1 MANLEAS
8 QGQRNKPVTL
18 ADVARHAGVS
28 AMTVSR
34 VVNGEQAVKAATR
47 ERVLAAISKLKYISS
62 QAARRLVETGPIR
75 IGVLYSNPSAGYLSE
90 FLIGLINEASS
101 SSVQLAVEWV
111 DQHRGVASVDSF
123 LAGGLDAVIVA
134 PPLGDCGALV
144 DSVVER
150 GLAAMLIAPGRPYA
164 GVSSV
169 GVDHYGAAVKM
180 TQHLIALGHERIGFI
195 TGSATHSA
203 TECRL
208 KGFRSA
214 MRQARLA
221 TPEDF
226 VVPGLFTYSSGLVA
240 AETLLSRASRPTAV
254 FASNDDMAAATV
266 AVAHQLGL
274 DVPGDLTVVGCDDT
288 PIATSSRPELTTIR
302 QPIRMMAAS
311 SVSLLVRQVQ
321 ARRDGHDF
329 APEVVHMG
337 CEIVRRQSDAAP
349 RKRASVVGLPRM
361 GALSRG

>member
-1 MANLEAS
+1 MENLEAKS
-8 QGQRNKPVTL
+8 AQRNKPVTL

-34 VVNGEQAVKAATR
+34 VVNGEQAVKASTR
-47 ERVLAAISKLKYISS
+47 ERVLAAISDLKYISS
-62 QAARRLVETGPIR
+62 QAVRRIVEIEPIR

-101 SSVQLAVEWV
+101 SGVQLAVEWV

-123 LAGGLDAVIVA
+123 LASGLDAVIIA
-134 PPLGDCGALV
+134 PPLSDCGALV
-144 DSVVER
+144 DSVMER
-150 GLAAMLIAPGRPYA
+150 GLAAMTIAPGRPCA
-164 GVSSV
+164 RASSV
-169 GVDHYGAAVKM
+169 GVDHYGAAMKM

-221 TPEDF
+221 TPDDF
-226 VVPGLFTYSSGLVA
+226 IVPGLFTYNSGLAA
-240 AETLLSRASRPTAV
+240 AETLLTRASRPTAV

-266 AVAHQLGL
+266 TVAHQLGL

-311 SVSLLVRQVQ
+311 SVSLLVRQVR
-321 ARRDGHDF
+321 ARREGQVF
-329 APEVVHMG
+329 EPQVVHMD
-337 CEIVRRQSDAAP
+337 CELIRRQSDAAP
-349 RKRASVVGLPRM
+349 RKRSSAMVLPRV

>member
-1 MANLEAS
+1 MDSLERNR
-8 QGQRNKPVTL
+8 GQRNKLVTL
-18 ADVARHAGVS
+18 ADVARQAGVS

-34 VVNGEQAVKAATR
+34 VVNGEPLVKAATR
-47 ERVLAAISKLKYISS
+47 ERVMAVIADMKYTVS
-62 QAARRLVETGPIR
+62 QVVRRGAEREPIR

-90 FLIGLINEASS
+90 FLIGLINQASS
-101 SSVQLAVEWV
+101 SGVQLAVEWV

-123 LAGGLDAVIVA
+123 LAGGLDAVIIA

-150 GLAAMLIAPGRPYA
+150 GLAAMTVAPGRPGA

-169 GVDHYGAAVKM
+169 GVDHHGAAVKM

-221 TPEDF
+221 TPDDF
-226 VVPGLFTYSSGLVA
+226 VVPGLFTYNSGLVA
-240 AETLLSRASRPTAV
+240 AEALLARTPRPTAI

-266 AVAHQLGL
+266 TVAHRLGL

-311 SVSLLVRQVQ
+311 SVNLLVRQVR
-321 ARRDGHDF
+321 ARREGEAF
-329 APEVVHMG
+329 EPQVVHMD
-337 CEIVRRQSDAAP
+337 CELIRRQSDAAP
-349 RKRASVVGLPRM
+349 RQRSSAMAMPRM
-361 GALSRG
+361 GATSRG